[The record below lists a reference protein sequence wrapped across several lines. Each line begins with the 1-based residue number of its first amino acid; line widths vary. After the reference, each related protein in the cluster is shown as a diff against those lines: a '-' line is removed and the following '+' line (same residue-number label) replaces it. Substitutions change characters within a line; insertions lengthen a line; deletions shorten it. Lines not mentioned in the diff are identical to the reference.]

1 MGALIEGD
9 PRGRGR
15 LYSIK
20 EISLATGIK
29 PATLQQRRKRMGIP
43 PHRTGYPLDIVKQL
57 IKRPV
62 KKCVTK
68 PENVAALKAQ
78 LQRDGML

>member
-29 PATLQQRRKRMGIP
+29 PATLQRRRTVAGIP
-43 PHRTGYPLDIVKQL
+43 ASRVGYPIDIVKQL
-57 IKRPV
+57 VKRPV

-68 PENVAALKAQ
+68 KENVAALKAQ

>member
-43 PHRTGYPLDIVKQL
+43 PYRTGYPLDIVKQL
-57 IKRPV
+57 VKKPV

-68 PENVAALKAQ
+68 KENVAALKAQ

>member
-1 MGALIEGD
+1 MIEGD
-9 PRGRGR
+9 PRGRQR

-29 PATLQQRRKRMGIP
+29 PATLQRRRTVAGIP
-43 PHRTGYPLDIVKQL
+43 ASRVGYPIDVVKQL
-57 IKRPV
+57 VKRPV

-68 PENVAALKAQ
+68 KENVAALKAQ

>member
-9 PRGRGR
+9 PRGRQR

-29 PATLQQRRKRMGIP
+29 PATLQRRRTVAGIP
-43 PHRTGYPLDIVKQL
+43 ASRVGYPIDVVKQL
-57 IKRPV
+57 VKRPV

-68 PENVAALKAQ
+68 KENVAALKAQ